1 MFDLLRYVCELI
13 FGSSL
18 SLSRESFDYLSSNL
32 HGIIIQLIQQSFFIA
47 LRSKRTRLL
56 GDDLQLILQ
65 CRAISPLFGYC
76 CSSTTNTIPSL
87 QTPHQDPCNS
97 YRNKNYHANKYIVSY
112 DDIILHVEWLAIAG
126 EQKLPQIKSSSLLN
140 IEQQLYLSF
149 LQSKKFNEEIYNFL
163 RYDQIALNSILSYLV
178 EWCRTNICE
187 CLVHSCRLRQRRE
200 LAYYLTII
208 DCLLENSSTTIDL
221 YLHILSPIIMTCL
234 LYEFEVRNHTI
245 LDLDSLILY
254 SRLMNHWI
262 LMILT
267 ENFLLVLIIYGQ
279 FVY

>member
-32 HGIIIQLIQQSFFIA
+32 HGIIIQLIQQSFSIA

-65 CRAISPLFGYC
+65 CRSISPLFGYC
-76 CSSTTNTIPSL
+76 CSSTTNTIPSF
-87 QTPHQDPCNS
+87 QTPHQ
-97 YRNKNYHANKYIVSY
+97 NKNYHAEKVPNKYIVSY

-126 EQKLPQIKSSSLLN
+126 EQNLPQIKSSSLLN

-163 RYDQIALNSILSYLV
+163 RYDQIALNSILSYLI

-208 DCLLENSSTTIDL
+208 DCLLQNSSTTIDL
-221 YLHILSPIIMTCL
+221 YLHILSAIMMTCL

-245 LDLDSLILY
+245 LDIDSLIFY

-262 LMILT
+262 SMILT
-267 ENFLLVLIIYGQ
+267 KNLLLVLIIYGH